1 MATQQIVERYSQK
14 IQLKKNEVQKM
25 KFDLFNLMAGDQL
38 IFTHSQKEVCECAK
52 KQAEKQ
58 GFKNLK
64 IEGKNTKQ
72 IFANYIQKEIQ
83 IQKSQNETT

>member
-1 MATQQIVERYSQK
+1 
-14 IQLKKNEVQKM
+14 M
-25 KFDLFNLMAGDQL
+25 KFDLFNLMSGDQL
-38 IFTHSQKEVCECAK
+38 IFTHSQKEVCERVK

-64 IEGKNTKQ
+64 IEGKSTKQ
-72 IFANYIQKEIQ
+72 IFANYIHKEIQ